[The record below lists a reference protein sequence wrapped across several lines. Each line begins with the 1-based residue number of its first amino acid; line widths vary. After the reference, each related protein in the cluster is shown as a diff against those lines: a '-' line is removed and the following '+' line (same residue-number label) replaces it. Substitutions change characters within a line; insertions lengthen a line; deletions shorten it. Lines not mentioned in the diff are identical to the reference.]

1 MTLSLYLW
9 FCIHFAELLLCLLF
23 PKFRTCLT
31 FQMIV
36 NASYVD
42 YERAWIFIFEFCNY
56 KKSDAYNLLT
66 NDVTGLS
73 ISFQNNFVFPSEV
86 TFTIS
91 QLTWC
96 RLSDFYLSEIWCC
109 GYIERPCQIR
119 SQLFILNLITT
130 ECGISRILFCLAS
143 YTYHE
148 SILDR

>member
-1 MTLSLYLW
+1 
-9 FCIHFAELLLCLLF
+9 
-23 PKFRTCLT
+23 
-31 FQMIV
+31 MIV

-96 RLSDFYLSEIWCC
+96 KLNDFIYQKYGVVAISKDLAKSVLNCLSWI
-109 GYIERPCQIR
+109 
-119 SQLFILNLITT
+119 
-130 ECGISRILFCLAS
+130 
-143 YTYHE
+143 
-148 SILDR
+148 